1 MMELDR
7 RRRRSNDPFKAL
19 YFQIDTSRNRS
30 ELDAV
35 ILVDDDGLC
44 IASSGDPEM
53 CEEIAAHVAL
63 IGDRVPC
70 FDGVLFSDATRW
82 NIYMERLALS
92 GSQLYVC
99 AVGGSKAER
108 TNEVI
113 RSSNG
118 ATRILA
124 N

>member
-1 MMELDR
+1 ML
-7 RRRRSNDPFKAL
+7 
-19 YFQIDTSRNRS
+19 
-30 ELDAV
+30 
-35 ILVDDDGLC
+35 LVDDDGLC

-70 FDGVLFSDATRW
+70 FDGVLFSDTTRW
-82 NIYMERLALS
+82 NIYMERLAVS

-99 AVGGSKAER
+99 AVGGSKEER
-108 TNEVI
+108 TSEVI
-113 RSSNG
+113 RSANG